1 MTFKYES
8 RRVEDMRN
16 QLIRL
21 HSIDVNPKVFYDAQW
36 AQFRGSPEGEKLE
49 VKATEIAE
57 LTVQRHGS
65 AYEDYQSASDG
76 SIRKLVAYVGGI
88 NTSKDILVV
97 GQNVEPE
104 TGNLTLPAKLSL
116 QDLIGYRT
124 IEKVIRE

>member
-1 MTFKYES
+1 MTFQYES

-21 HSIDVNPKVFYDAQW
+21 HSARVNPKVFYDAHW
-36 AQFRGSPEGEKLE
+36 AQFRGSPEGEALE

-65 AYEDYQSASDG
+65 AYESYQSISDDP
-76 SIRKLVAYVGGI
+76 IRKIVAYVGGI
-88 NTSKDILVV
+88 NTDKDILVV

-104 TGNLTLPAKLSL
+104 TRNLTLPAKLSL

-124 IEKVIRE
+124 IEKVE

>member
-1 MTFKYES
+1 MTFEYES

-21 HSIDVNPKVFYDAQW
+21 HSARVNPKVYYDAQW
-36 AQFRGSPEGEKLE
+36 AQFKGSPEGEHLE

-57 LTVQRHGS
+57 LTVQQHGS
-65 AYEDYQSASDG
+65 AYEGYQSISEDP
-76 SIRKLVAYVGGI
+76 IRKIVAYVGGI
-88 NTSKDILVV
+88 NTSDDILVV

-104 TGNLTLPAKLSL
+104 TRNLTLPARLSL

-124 IEKVIRE
+124 IEKVE